1 MSIEELKEDLY
12 FAAIFIMHGV
22 VYSDLTIQLFSDI
35 LASKDGHILG
45 ERRKHGDPQIVTLY
59 STNPDLVWP
68 YQWPIPRF
76 GPRTLII
83 ALESIFKAY
92 YGLDIE
98 YLQYGKPNEPTYTYC
113 ERLLQSQ
120 ASAQD
125 IEISKFYMV
134 GDNPDSDIDG
144 ANRRGDKWVSILVR
158 TGVFQGGDNSDKHPA
173 KFVVQDVEEALNL
186 IFKLEGLDFKLKF

>member
-12 FAAIFIMHGV
+12 FAAIFIMQGT

-45 ERRKHGDPQIVTLY
+45 ERRKIGDAQTVALY

-68 YQWPIPRF
+68 YMWPIPRF
-76 GPRTLII
+76 GPRTLLI

-98 YLQYGKPNEPTYTYC
+98 YIQYGKPNEPTYNYC
-113 ERLLQSQ
+113 ESLL
-120 ASAQD
+120 
-125 IEISKFYMV
+125 
-134 GDNPDSDIDG
+134 
-144 ANRRGDKWVSILVR
+144 
-158 TGVFQGGDNSDKHPA
+158 
-173 KFVVQDVEEALNL
+173 
-186 IFKLEGLDFKLKF
+186 